1 MPTPPVSASSGPSG
15 IPWGAYVRLIRLRSQ
30 TGTGLLLL
38 PTLWSLVMAARG
50 IPPLPL
56 LAIFVAGSF
65 LMRSAGVVLN
75 DLADHALDRQ
85 VARTRSRPLAS
96 GELSRSQ
103 AFRLLAILL
112 LLASSLILLLNPLV
126 LRLAPIALLLAALYP
141 FAKRRFHIPQAMLG
155 IAFGWGTI
163 MAWAAVREQ
172 LDPPAWLLFGATAA
186 WAVGYDSIYA
196 LQDRDDDRHAGVRSA
211 ALYFGTSLWLAVG
224 AAFSA
229 MLILLAAAGW
239 LVEIGW
245 PYYVA
250 LLGAGVFFAIQSTQ
264 LRRSISPERAF
275 RMFRANVWAGV
286 GILLG
291 VLAGF
296 LI

>member
-1 MPTPPVSASSGPSG
+1 MPTPPVRPRSGPTG
-15 IPWGAYVRLIRLRSQ
+15 IPWGAYVRLIRLGSQ

-38 PTLWSLVMAARG
+38 PTLWSLVLAARG
-50 IPPLPL
+50 IPPLAL
-56 LAIFVAGSF
+56 LAVFVMGAF

-96 GELSRSQ
+96 GELSQSQ

-112 LLASSLILLLNPLV
+112 LLAGSLILLLNPLV
-126 LRLAPIALLLAALYP
+126 LRLAPIALFLATLYP
-141 FAKRRFHIPQAMLG
+141 FSKRWLHIPQAMLG

-196 LQDRDDDRHAGVRSA
+196 LQDRDDDRLAGVRSA

-224 AAFSA
+224 SAFGA

-239 LVEIGW
+239 LVGIGW
-245 PYYVA
+245 TYYVA
-250 LLGAGVFFAIQSTQ
+250 LLGAGIFFAVQSTR
-264 LRRSISPERAF
+264 LRKPITPEQAF
-275 RMFRANVWAGV
+275 GMFRANVWVGV
-286 GILLG
+286 GILAGLI
-291 VLAGF
+291 AGF
-296 LI
+296 LV